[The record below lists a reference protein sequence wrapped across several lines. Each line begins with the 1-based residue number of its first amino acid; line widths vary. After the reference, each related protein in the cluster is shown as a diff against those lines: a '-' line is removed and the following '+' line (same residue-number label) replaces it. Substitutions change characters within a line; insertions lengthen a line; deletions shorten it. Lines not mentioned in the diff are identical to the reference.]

1 MNPQRDP
8 NQSPLQKTLTTL
20 MLIIGSAAPLA
31 VAFFLVA
38 STNHGGNP
46 LDNVPDYETLPT
58 ETLVVPFGRGE
69 ATTTQYE
76 YWKNVRIVI
85 EGSGQA
91 GGSAYG
97 DAFYLYADADGQ
109 PLENPQTAASGLE
122 IDGKRAIDGIEG
134 DPPPYN
140 DDHLYAV
147 LYDAGPRARHLT
159 FRITGGGSADN
170 PGSLTITLVELKN

>member
-1 MNPQRDP
+1 LNPQRHP

-20 MLIIGSAAPLA
+20 MLIVGSAAPLA

-46 LDNVPDYETLPT
+46 LDRVPDYETLPT

-69 ATTTQYE
+69 ATTTQFE

-91 GGSAYG
+91 GGTAYS
-97 DAFYLYADADGQ
+97 DAFYLYTDANGQ
-109 PLENPQTAASGLE
+109 PLEIPQVAMFDLE
-122 IDGKRAIDGIEG
+122 IDGQRAIDGIEG

-140 DDHLYAV
+140 RDHLYAV
-147 LYDAGPRARHLT
+147 LYDAGPRARHLA
-159 FRITGGGSADN
+159 FRIADDVVGDNTGAF
-170 PGSLTITLVELKN
+170 TITIVELKN

>member
-1 MNPQRDP
+1 MNSQRNQ
-8 NQSPLQKTLTTL
+8 NQSALHKTLTTL

-31 VAFFLVA
+31 IAFILVA
-38 STNHGGNP
+38 STNNDGNP
-46 LDNVPDYETLPT
+46 LDRIPDYETLPT
-58 ETLVVPFGRGE
+58 ETLVVPFDDG
-69 ATTTQYE
+69 AAITSQYE
-76 YWKNVRIVI
+76 YWNNVRIVV
-85 EGSGQA
+85 EGAGQVA
-91 GGSAYG
+91 GSAYS

-122 IDGKRAIDGIEG
+122 IDGKRAIDSIEG